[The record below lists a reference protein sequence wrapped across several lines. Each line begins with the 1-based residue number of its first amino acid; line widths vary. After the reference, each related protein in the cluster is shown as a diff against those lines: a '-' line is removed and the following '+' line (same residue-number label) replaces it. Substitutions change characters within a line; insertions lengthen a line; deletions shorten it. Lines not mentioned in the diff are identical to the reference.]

1 MYHGYILIFRSAQH
15 FLPADYVC
23 HKPAFL
29 SPDSVSFLLCPL
41 LYFHSIRLSISSC
54 HQNKNMSMHLKPF
67 IISLRF
73 PLIPA
78 YTYQIVPLYMDLLNR
93 FLPFYLSFSSSIL
106 SRSTKNEISLIFSE
120 VSSKPKIILS
130 I

>member
-1 MYHGYILIFRSAQH
+1 MIRPKIPSFHILFSPISNMLRPSAIF
-15 FLPADYVC
+15 
-23 HKPAFL
+23 
-29 SPDSVSFLLCPL
+29 LCRHTQFPL

-54 HQNKNMSMHLKPF
+54 HQNKNMSMHLEPF

-78 YTYQIVPLYMDLLNR
+78 YTYQIVPLYMNLLNR
-93 FLPFYLSFSSSIL
+93 FLPFYLFFSSSIL
-106 SRSTKNEISLIFSE
+106 SKFTKNEISLIFSE